1 MSLKKTPPQGMRE
14 FLPANK
20 AIRNYIQGIILE
32 QYQSFGFQQIE
43 TPCVEDIAQLTSGQG
58 GENEKLIFKIQK
70 RGDKLTKALENNLE
84 LADLGLRFDLTVPLA
99 RFYANNM
106 GQLPKVNKFIQIGN
120 VWRAE
125 RPQKGRYR
133 QFTQCDIDVIGDPT
147 VLAELELISA
157 TTTTLKQFGL
167 SGFEV
172 KLNDRRLL
180 MAIAAYCGFDQEQAS
195 EVFIILDKLDKI
207 GLDGIQKE
215 LSETDLDT
223 ESATTFLEIVNSFV
237 DSNFEEFV
245 TSDKAKEIVPT
256 EVLEDLK
263 FVIETVNT
271 STNTDVKV
279 DFDLSLVRGM
289 GYYTGMIFEVKV
301 AGYPWSI
308 AGGGRYD
315 KMIGR
320 MLGGKQD
327 VPACG
332 FSIGFERLALILE
345 NENFEIPNTRN
356 QIVLLGD
363 QSAAAIR
370 AMSEKANELRAEG
383 NIVITDYKAK
393 KLGKQLDEYK
403 AMGYDQFAIIDPIR
417 EFELRP
423 FS

>member
-1 MSLKKTPPQGMRE
+1 MRE

>member
-1 MSLKKTPPQGMRE
+1 MRE

-43 TPCVEDIAQLTSGQG
+43 TTCVEDIAQLTSGQG